1 MGSVT
6 THCADWRLKRPLTA
20 AIRASH
26 ATMAGPFRFSSGGT
40 CDDAIRGEEQ
50 MHFIT
55 ALLGIYR
62 AEIGLIILAAMF
74 VAFVRERYSP
84 TVIAVVGACAYALLG
99 MLDEKALFSVF
110 SNGAPLTVGAM
121 FVLSG
126 ALIRTGVINRVAD
139 KIMERAQKHPRLA
152 LAEVM
157 LGAFVVSAFLNNT
170 PVVVLLIP
178 ILFKLAQVTGYPV
191 KKLLIPMNVLA
202 VLGGCLTLVG
212 TSTNLIVSGI
222 AAEQGM
228 VPFGIF
234 DITIYGA
241 AGGAAGIVALLC
253 LSFLLPSD
261 PPAISGEDGGN
272 VQEYLTELAVPQ
284 DSDLI
289 GREIGSLGLF
299 GRSVVLIGLK
309 RGAEIRRRDIADE
322 ELRAGDRLVV
332 RADGTAIMT
341 LRESGAFDLGIA
353 ADLTTSAQDGT
364 VIEAMVA
371 PNHPSIG
378 ERLRD
383 VPFLQDLRVRIIG
396 INRSRHL
403 PGPALAE
410 ARVRGADRLLI
421 AGGDDAMRSL
431 RDNPHLIG
439 VDISRARAF
448 RRNKAWIA
456 MVAMAGVV
464 LLSALDVIGIGL
476 AAFIAVGLILITR
489 CIDPEEAWGAI
500 DGDVLIL
507 IFAMLAVGLALEQAG
522 SVGLMV
528 GWVKPLLQSAP
539 AWSLVFVIYFLAL
552 ILSELLSNNAVAAL
566 MTPITIALAHQLGV
580 DPRPLV
586 VALMIGAS
594 ACFATPIGYQTNAL
608 VYAAGDYRFADFV
621 RIGVPLN
628 IVVGFAVCSALVL
641 LG

>member
-1 MGSVT
+1 
-6 THCADWRLKRPLTA
+6 
-20 AIRASH
+20 
-26 ATMAGPFRFSSGGT
+26 MAGPFRFSSGGT
-40 CDDAIRGEEQ
+40 RDDAIRGEEQ

-539 AWSLVFVIYFLAL
+539 AWSLVFVIYFFAL

-586 VALMIGAS
+586 IALMIGAS

>member
-1 MGSVT
+1 
-6 THCADWRLKRPLTA
+6 
-20 AIRASH
+20 
-26 ATMAGPFRFSSGGT
+26 
-40 CDDAIRGEEQ
+40 

-55 ALLGIYR
+55 ALLGVYR
-62 AEIGLIILAAMF
+62 AEIGLAILVAMF
-74 VAFVRERYSP
+74 VAFVREHYSP

-139 KIMERAQKHPRLA
+139 KIMARAEKHPRLA
-152 LAEVM
+152 LAEVT
-157 LGAFVVSAFLNNT
+157 LGAFAVSAFLNNT

-178 ILFKLAQVTGYPV
+178 IVFKLAQATGYPV
-191 KKLLIPMNVLA
+191 KKLLIPMNVIA

-212 TSTNLIVSGI
+212 TSTNLIVAGI
-222 AAEQGM
+222 AADQGM

-234 DITIYGA
+234 DITPYGA
-241 AGGAAGIVALLC
+241 AGAAAGIVALLC

-261 PPAISGEDGGN
+261 PPAISGENGGN

-309 RGAEIRRRDIADE
+309 RGGEIRRRDIADE

-341 LRESGAFDLGIA
+341 LRESGTFDLGIA

-383 VPFLQDLRVRIIG
+383 IPFLQDLRVRIIG

-421 AGGDDAMRSL
+421 AGSDDAMRSL

-456 MVAMAGVV
+456 MAAMAGVV

-552 ILSELLSNNAVAAL
+552 LLSELLSNNAVAAL

-586 VALMIGAS
+586 IALMIGAS